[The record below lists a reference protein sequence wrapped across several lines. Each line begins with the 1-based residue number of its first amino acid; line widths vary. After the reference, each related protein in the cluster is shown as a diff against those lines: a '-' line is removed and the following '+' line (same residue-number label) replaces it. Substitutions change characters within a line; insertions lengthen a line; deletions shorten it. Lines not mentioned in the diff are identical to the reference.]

1 MKASNFI
8 YVIILFFILA
18 NIASAGENGIIR
30 VETESGLPVPGAHVY
45 NYGIELGITGPG
57 GILSIPIEEL
67 GGIAAITA
75 CWRGQCKGGDTHG
88 GGEYFVLQYSSNPWV
103 VKISDGCGFHSP
115 ESLKNSKFLKDITL
129 VTGLSLGSSIPPLI
143 ESCPEE
149 TTDSGPNV
157 PTSLSQFKL
166 DGSSISGGA
175 QIADRSVA
183 FKAKVSS
190 LNGGKLILQVEL
202 RRLDEYGGQFDETK
216 GGLKESEKV
225 DSNKEATA
233 YAYGLI
239 NGYYHWRA
247 RVIDENGKTS
257 DWVDFRNNQGA
268 DFIVFSNI
276 VEPPNKS
283 LDLDLTIRD
292 GSTTNGQTLPGVR
305 VTGHDGAG
313 KSFTQ
318 ITNSN
323 GLTAIKGSPGT
334 WHFEASKDGY
344 QTNTWDQEIT
354 AGDEPINAFLVKNYE
369 IPPPKSDNLM
379 LYLTV
384 HDRSIYGQTLPGVRV
399 TGHDGA
405 GKSFTQITYQNGI
418 VVLKGSPGT
427 WHFEASKDGYQT
439 NTWDQELIS
448 SANRDAFLVKITER
462 PPPKIEDVDL
472 YLTVHDGSIYGQTL
486 PGVRVTGHDGAGK
499 SFTQITRSGPI
510 DGIVVLRGSPGT
522 WHFEASKDGYQT
534 NTWDQELISSANRDA
549 FLVKG
554 QIQVGCHEDPLTGQ
568 VICSDDASVF
578 SEVSSSGTEQITGT
592 TFNKGDRVRTTSD
605 DRLNVRNGP
614 GTNFPSIGTMVKGS
628 TGIIIDGPVFS
639 GNLYWWKVEYDSGI
653 TGWSSGKW
661 LELAPQT
668 QIGCHKDPVTGQVKC
683 SDDISVFSNEPI
695 AQPLSDDAATY
706 ATYCANQGYN
716 YQNGQC
722 IFLDGTS
729 CDAGAFYRREC
740 EYYSPQSNNEPFQP
754 QPGCMRDPVTGQM
767 ICMDDFR
774 TVSQQELAPEPVLG
788 PIPAV
793 PPI

>member
-448 SANRDAFLVKITER
+448 SANRDAFLVK
-462 PPPKIEDVDL
+462 
-472 YLTVHDGSIYGQTL
+472 
-486 PGVRVTGHDGAGK
+486 
-499 SFTQITRSGPI
+499 
-510 DGIVVLRGSPGT
+510 
-522 WHFEASKDGYQT
+522 
-534 NTWDQELISSANRDA
+534 
-549 FLVKG
+549 G